1 MILKLRKKNG
11 WWKIRSLR
19 LSMFKICVE
28 KQMQESKAE
37 GYNLATFVV
46 DKYLKNNICL
56 RKKKDNDM

>member
-1 MILKLRKKNG
+1 
-11 WWKIRSLR
+11 
-19 LSMFKICVE
+19 MFKICVE